1 MITTKNLIKQYS
13 KIDSIKYENLCLP
26 STGVVLLTGEN
37 GTGKTTLLDI
47 ISLND
52 LDFKGEFFFGNL
64 NVKKLSNRTIQDL
77 KKNHI
82 SYIKQ
87 KNNLI
92 DFLSREEDE
101 NLFDVYT
108 KSKIEHTRTDSRNCS
123 EGEQMMMVL
132 SSYLKSGKQLY
143 ILDEVFASLS
153 ERNQEKIIGTLK
165 ELKKEALV
173 IIVSHGV
180 DLEEITDLTIY
191 LSKNSLS
198 STQKAE
204 NKNTQEPYLNTTGN
218 VVYNS
223 RNLFKLYFLK
233 RFKLLFSFFIISFLF
248 LSFLN
253 VGTPFITLTP
263 DLACTNEVRNLN
275 SFVLDSDRINSDIIL
290 KKFRDS
296 IYFVAHGVTIR
307 AANPS
312 SNMSSYPLY
321 GNFYYTNEIKDDYI
335 HVSENFFDYLVNK
348 CGYAESDLSTVSYY
362 YINQNYKKETQIV
375 KDSSFK
381 NSGFFINENYFDFAY
396 NQVNTNLLF
405 FKDAYWNTDDYN
417 AEYYNNNYRGY
428 YLITKSYAREILG
441 FNVEENLSDDTIYIN
456 DPSLFVKG
464 ELTFSRPPLLDNDL
478 TFSSDYNE
486 ILKNISLQL
495 IKYPKIEEANYFLV
509 SDNLFNKLCDS
520 KRTSNSFAIFLND
533 KNRNSFFNEANR
545 NYVDFSFNYERSDY
559 SFSFG
564 SKEYEEIEK
573 RIRSRT
579 IIIKNKY
586 LSSNV
591 QWVTTLCYL
600 LSISYFLYIVSFIYQ
615 ITVIGKNNL
624 NLLKKDGFYS
634 FQRFLV
640 IYGPYLLMTFLAMP
654 IAKLISLSLGNM
666 SNSLNFTYYFIPLN
680 ILFYILFF
688 VIQIVVSYIF
698 MKAIKF
704 RN

>member
-1 MITTKNLIKQYS
+1 MISTKNLIKQYS
-13 KIDSIKYENLCLP
+13 KIDFIKYENLCLP

-52 LDFKGEFFFGNL
+52 LNFQGEFFFGNL
-64 NVKKLSNRTIQDL
+64 NVKKLSSRRIQDL
-77 KKNHI
+77 KKDHI
-82 SYIKQ
+82 SYVKQ

-92 DFLSREEDE
+92 DFLSKEEDE
-101 NLFDVYT
+101 NLFDIYT
-108 KSKIEHTRTDSRNCS
+108 KSKIKHTKADIRNCS
-123 EGEQMMMVL
+123 EGEQMMIVL
-132 SSYLKSGKQLY
+132 SSYLKPGKQLY
-143 ILDEVFASLS
+143 ILDEVFTSLS
-153 ERNQEKIIGTLK
+153 KRNQEKIVGTLK
-165 ELKKEALV
+165 ELKKEALI

-180 DLEEITDLTIY
+180 DLEEIIDLKIH
-191 LSKNSLS
+191 LFKNKIS
-198 STQKAE
+198 STQKTE
-204 NKNTQEPYLNTTGN
+204 NNSVKETCLKAKNTIFY
-218 VVYNS
+218 S
-223 RNLFKLYFLK
+223 SKNLFKLYFFK
-233 RFKLLFSFFIISFLF
+233 RLKLLLSFFVVSLLF

-253 VGTPFITLTP
+253 VGTPVITLPP
-263 DLACTNEVRNLN
+263 DLACTKQIKNLN
-275 SFVLDSDRINSDIIL
+275 SFILDSNKINSDIIL
-290 KKFRDS
+290 RNFSDS
-296 IYFVAHGVTIR
+296 IYFVARGANIR
-307 AANPS
+307 ATNTS
-312 SNMSSYPLY
+312 SGLSPYAMS
-321 GNFYYTNEIKDDYI
+321 GNFYFSSDINDDSI
-335 HVSENFFDYLVNK
+335 HVSENFYDYLVNE
-348 CGYAESDLSTVSYY
+348 CGYAESHLLTVSYY
-362 YINQNYKKETQIV
+362 YSDQKYEKEASIV
-375 KDSSFK
+375 KDS
-381 NSGFFINENYFDFAY
+381 NLLHSGFFVNENYFDYAY
-396 NQVNTNLLF
+396 NQVNANLLF
-405 FKDAYWNTDDYN
+405 FEDGYRNTKNYN
-417 AEYYNNNYRGY
+417 AEYYNNIYRSY
-428 YLITKSYAREILG
+428 YLITKSYASEVLG

-464 ELTFSRPPLLDNDL
+464 ELTFSKPPLLDNDL

-486 ILKNISLQL
+486 IFKNISLQL

-509 SDNLFNKLCDS
+509 SDNLFNKLCGS

-615 ITVIGKNNL
+615 ITVIEKNNL

-654 IAKLISLSLGNM
+654 IAKLISLILGNM

-680 ILFYILFF
+680 ILFYISFF

>member
-1 MITTKNLIKQYS
+1 MISTKNLIKQYS

-52 LDFKGEFFFGNL
+52 SNFKGEFFFDNL
-64 NVKKLSNRTIQDL
+64 NVKKISSRTIQDL

-82 SYIKQ
+82 SYVKQ

-92 DFLSREEDE
+92 DFLSKEENE
-101 NLFDVYT
+101 NLFNVYA
-108 KSKIEHTRTDSRNCS
+108 KSKIKHTKTDIRNCS
-123 EGEQMMMVL
+123 EGEQMMIVL
-132 SSYLKSGKQLY
+132 SSYLKPGKQLY
-143 ILDEVFASLS
+143 ILDEVFTSLS
-153 ERNQEKIIGTLK
+153 KKNQEKIIDTLK
-165 ELKKEALV
+165 ELKKEALI

-180 DLEEITDLTIY
+180 DLEEIIDLKIH
-191 LSKNSLS
+191 LFKNKISP
-198 STQKAE
+198 TQKKE
-204 NKNTQEPYLNTTGN
+204 NNSVKEICLKAKNTII
-218 VVYNS
+218 YNS
-223 RNLFKLYFLK
+223 RNLFKLYFFK
-233 RFKLLFSFFIISFLF
+233 RLKLLLSFFVVSLLF

-253 VGTPFITLTP
+253 VGTPVITLTP
-263 DLACTNEVRNLN
+263 DLACTNRIKNLN
-275 SFVLDSDRINSDIIL
+275 SFILDSNKINSDIIL
-290 KKFRDS
+290 RNFSDS
-296 IYFVAHGVTIR
+296 IYFVAHDVNIR
-307 AANPS
+307 ATNIS
-312 SNMSSYPLY
+312 SGLSSYAMY
-321 GNFYYTNEIKDDYI
+321 GNFYFSSEINDDNI
-335 HVSENFFDYLVNK
+335 HVSENFYDYLVNEY
-348 CGYAESDLSTVSYY
+348 GYAESHLLTVSYY
-362 YINQNYKKETQIV
+362 YSDQKYEKEASIV
-375 KDSSFK
+375 KDS
-381 NSGFFINENYFDFAY
+381 NLLHSGFFVNENYFDFAY
-396 NQVNTNLLF
+396 NQVNANSLF
-405 FKDAYWNTDDYN
+405 FEDAYRNTKDYN
-417 AEYYNNNYRGY
+417 AEYYNNKYRSY

-456 DPSLFVKG
+456 NSSLFVKG

-486 ILKNISLQL
+486 ILKNVSLQL

-509 SDNLFNKLCDS
+509 SDNLFNKLSDS

-545 NYVDFSFNYERSDY
+545 NYIDFSFNYERSDY

-586 LSSNV
+586 LFSNV

-615 ITVIGKNNL
+615 ITVIEKNNL

-640 IYGPYLLMTFLAMP
+640 IYGPYLFMTFLAMP

-666 SNSLNFTYYFIPLN
+666 SNSLNFAYYFIPLN
-680 ILFYILFF
+680 ILFYISFF
-688 VIQIVVSYIF
+688 VIQIIISYIF
-698 MKAIKF
+698 MRAIKF